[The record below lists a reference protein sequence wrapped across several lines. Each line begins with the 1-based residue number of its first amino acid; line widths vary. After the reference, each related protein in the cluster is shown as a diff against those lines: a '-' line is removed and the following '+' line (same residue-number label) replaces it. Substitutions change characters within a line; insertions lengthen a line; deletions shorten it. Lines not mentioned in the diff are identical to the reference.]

1 MLVNINGIEA
11 EKIKNLATFTYSQQ
25 TDSGLKNFPALI
37 LDRYSGVNGLTIWS
51 RLGEE
56 IGVEGGCYSV
66 YIGAFCPISNKVMF
80 LVDVDHDLSLIH
92 I

>member
-11 EKIKNLATFTYSQQ
+11 KKIKNLATFTYSQQ

-56 IGVEGGCYSV
+56 VGVEGGMLFRIYWSV
-66 YIGAFCPISNKVMF
+66 LPDFQQNYVFG
-80 LVDVDHDLSLIH
+80 
-92 I
+92 